1 MRPWSDAV
9 GPSVAV
15 SPKLRHNFHLSGAPV
30 MQHRLALPC
39 ASYLRKVAGEY
50 VNKDSLT
57 ADDVERTGK
66 LVGCFVLLFLD
77 LQITISDDC
86 LENVSDNAR

>member
-1 MRPWSDAV
+1 MR
-9 GPSVAV
+9 
-15 SPKLRHNFHLSGAPV
+15 
-30 MQHRLALPC
+30 HRLVLPC

-57 ADDVERTGK
+57 ADDHHDVERTGK